1 MAVAPHVLVK
11 ELFPPPEKFHPPI
24 SPRSYPVLRKC
35 TENLLRPGAAV
46 SGVGKMKYSTFAR
59 QAVNKFRRLKHD
71 TEGNIAIIFALMTIP
86 LFLLMG
92 FAIDLQQVNTAKNRV
107 QFILDSA
114 VIAGA
119 REMQEG
125 KSDTEIKKYLENYFK
140 SAMKAQGKGTDC
152 ADPVPTISSGSQ
164 DISVSVRCAQ
174 PTSIMQL
181 TGTKELNFGV
191 TSASTYGIGKVDIA
205 FVFDISGSMN
215 GSKIEALKSAADTA
229 VNVLLPKDDDG
240 TTGEVRIGMTSY
252 SYMADAGEDYFLKVT
267 GKTPI
272 RVVTEK
278 YTETELAGRE
288 WGCVM
293 EWRGSCWR
301 EGWIDKY
308 VDVEKVAALTLN
320 NTCVKERLGSKAYT
334 DADPGPY
341 AWIEASGASLR
352 YDRWGNLQKDR
363 WGNPEWTK
371 ETCSPIPVLP
381 MTSNRNKLFD
391 YVDSLYANGGTAG
404 HIGIAWGWY
413 LIAPDWDTIW
423 PAGSDPYPYDE
434 PDSAKAMIVMTDG
447 DFLNQYAP
455 GQGSSFDQSKKLCD
469 NIKAEGVKIYTVAFQ
484 APTQGKAILNYCSSG
499 DDFAFTPE
507 SSEELTEAY
516 TKIAQSI
523 SDLRIRY

>member
-1 MAVAPHVLVK
+1 MAVAPRVLVK
-11 ELFPPPEKFHPPI
+11 GVFPPPEKFHPPI
-24 SPRSYPVLRKC
+24 SPRSYPVLRLC
-35 TENLLRPGAAV
+35 AENLLRPGAAV
-46 SGVGKMKYSTFAR
+46 SGVGKMKHTTFAK

-152 ADPVPTISSGSQ
+152 ADPVPVISSESQ

-181 TGTKELNFGV
+181 TGTKELNFSV
-191 TSASTYGIGKVDIA
+191 TSASTYGIGKVDIS
-205 FVFDISGSMN
+205 FVFDISGSMR

-229 VNVLLPKDDDG
+229 IDVLLPKDDDG

-252 SYMADAGEDYFLKVT
+252 SYMSDAGEYFEKVT
-267 GKTPI
+267 NVSPT
-272 RVVTEK
+272 RTYSVTYEK
-278 YTETELAGRE
+278 EVEVDRTWVCTRYRRNGSCRNGYWEREYETQEFTETKT
-288 WGCVM
+288 V
-293 EWRGSCWR
+293 
-301 EGWIDKY
+301 
-308 VDVEKVAALTLN
+308 T
-320 NTCVKERLGSKAYT
+320 NTCVKERIGGDAYT
-334 DADPGPY
+334 DENPGPY
-341 AWIEASGASLR
+341 SWIEPH
-352 YDRWGNLQKDR
+352 DTWGSEWN
-363 WGNPEWTK
+363 GNVYWNSDPE
-371 ETCSPIPVLP
+371 CSPLPVLP

-391 YVDSLYANGGTAG
+391 YVDSLYASGGTAG

-413 LIAPDWDTIW
+413 LIAPDWDTVW

-469 NIKAEGVKIYTVAFQ
+469 NIKDEGVKIYTVAFQ
-484 APTQGKAILNYCSSG
+484 APTQGKEILNYCASG
-499 DDFAFTPE
+499 EDFAFTPD
-507 SSEELTEAY
+507 SAEELTEAY

>member
-1 MAVAPHVLVK
+1 
-11 ELFPPPEKFHPPI
+11 
-24 SPRSYPVLRKC
+24 
-35 TENLLRPGAAV
+35 
-46 SGVGKMKYSTFAR
+46 MKYSTFAR

-252 SYMADAGEDYFLKVT
+252 SYMA
-267 GKTPI
+267 
-272 RVVTEK
+272 
-278 YTETELAGRE
+278 
-288 WGCVM
+288 
-293 EWRGSCWR
+293 
-301 EGWIDKY
+301 
-308 VDVEKVAALTLN
+308 
-320 NTCVKERLGSKAYT
+320 
-334 DADPGPY
+334 
-341 AWIEASGASLR
+341 
-352 YDRWGNLQKDR
+352 
-363 WGNPEWTK
+363 
-371 ETCSPIPVLP
+371 
-381 MTSNRNKLFD
+381 
-391 YVDSLYANGGTAG
+391 
-404 HIGIAWGWY
+404 
-413 LIAPDWDTIW
+413 
-423 PAGSDPYPYDE
+423 
-434 PDSAKAMIVMTDG
+434 
-447 DFLNQYAP
+447 
-455 GQGSSFDQSKKLCD
+455 
-469 NIKAEGVKIYTVAFQ
+469 
-484 APTQGKAILNYCSSG
+484 
-499 DDFAFTPE
+499 
-507 SSEELTEAY
+507 
-516 TKIAQSI
+516 
-523 SDLRIRY
+523 

>member
-1 MAVAPHVLVK
+1 LCA
-11 ELFPPPEKFHPPI
+11 
-24 SPRSYPVLRKC
+24 
-35 TENLLRPGAAV
+35 ENLLRPGAAV
-46 SGVGKMKYSTFAR
+46 SGVGKMKYTTVAE
-59 QAVNKFRRLKHD
+59 QVVNKFRRLKHD

-205 FVFDISGSMN
+205 FVFDISGSMS
-215 GSKIEALKSAADTA
+215 GSKISALKSAADTA
-229 VNVLLPKDDDG
+229 INVLVPADDDG
-240 TTGEVRIGMTSY
+240 TTGEVRIGMASY
-252 SYMADAGEDYFLKVT
+252 SSMVDTSEEYFKKVT
-267 GKTPI
+267 DENPTRTYYYTFQKDVKVGEETYCSRYKRNGQCKKWKT
-272 RVVTEK
+272 RDVYEKQDVTESK
-278 YTETELAGRE
+278 TIT
-288 WGCVM
+288 
-293 EWRGSCWR
+293 
-301 EGWIDKY
+301 
-308 VDVEKVAALTLN
+308 
-320 NTCVKERLGSKAYT
+320 NTCVKERIGSEQFS
-334 DADPGPY
+334 DENPGPY
-341 AWIEASGASLR
+341 AWVEASRVYG
-352 YDRWGNLQKDR
+352 YDSGGNVYWKGEDGRSFWGNYAPC
-363 WGNPEWTK
+363 NPIG
-371 ETCSPIPVLP
+371 PLP
-381 MTSNRNKLFD
+381 MTSNRDKLFD
-391 YVDSLYANGGTAG
+391 YIDDLEASGGTAG

-413 LIAPDWDTIW
+413 LIAPEWDVIW

-447 DFLNQYAP
+447 DFLNWYDNSE
-455 GQGSSFDQSKKLCD
+455 GNSFDQSKKMCD
-469 NIKAEGVKIYTVAFQ
+469 AIKEEGIKVYTVAFQ
-484 APTQGKAILNYCSSG
+484 APKQGQSILNYCASG
-499 DDFAFTPE
+499 EDFAFTPE

>member
-1 MAVAPHVLVK
+1 MAVAPRVLVK
-11 ELFPPPEKFHPPI
+11 GVFPPPEKFHPPI
-24 SPRSYPVLRKC
+24 SPRSYPVLRLC
-35 TENLLRPGAAV
+35 AENLLRPGAAV
-46 SGVGKMKYSTFAR
+46 SGVGKMKHTTFAK

-205 FVFDISGSMN
+205 FVFDISGSMG
-215 GSKIEALKSAADTA
+215 GSKMSALKSAADTA
-229 VNVLLPKDDDG
+229 INVLVPADDDG
-240 TTGEVRIGMTSY
+240 TTGEVRIGMASY
-252 SYMADAGEDYFLKVT
+252 SSMVDAGEDYFFKAT
-267 GKTPI
+267 GQLPI
-272 RVVTEK
+272 RTYSFSYDETYESGGDWEEVCKWKKKRGKWKWTCEDEWVPEYDTRTVTETK
-278 YTETELAGRE
+278 T
-288 WGCVM
+288 
-293 EWRGSCWR
+293 
-301 EGWIDKY
+301 I
-308 VDVEKVAALTLN
+308 N
-320 NTCVKERLGSKAYT
+320 NTCVKERVGDEQFT
-334 DADPGPY
+334 DEDPGPY
-341 AWIEASGASLR
+341 QWIEAAEAYGSVN
-352 YDRWGNLQKDR
+352 WKGNVS
-363 WGNPEWTK
+363 WYTESCNPIG
-371 ETCSPIPVLP
+371 PLP
-381 MTSNRNKLFD
+381 MTSNRDKLFD
-391 YVDSLYANGGTAG
+391 YIDDLDASGGTAG
-404 HIGIAWGWY
+404 HLGIAWGWY
-413 LIAPDWDTIW
+413 LIAPDWDVVW

-434 PDSAKAMIVMTDG
+434 PDSAKAMIIMTDG
-447 DFLNQYAP
+447 EFNQEYDTSN
-455 GQGSSFDQSKKLCD
+455 GDSFDQAEKMCD
-469 NIKAEGVKIYTVAFQ
+469 AIKEEGIKVYTVAFQ
-484 APTQGKAILNYCSSG
+484 APSQGQAILNYCASG
-499 DDFAFTPE
+499 EDFAFTPE